1 MSNELKLAD
10 CVNKTC
16 PWSGK
21 PVSAESLML
30 YRGNVIGF
38 CNTDCRGKFQKAV
51 ALFDSLIEFKKQ

>member
-10 CVNKTC
+10 CVNEIC

-21 PVSAESLML
+21 PISGDSLML

-38 CNTDCRGKFQKAV
+38 CNTGCRDKFQKAV
-51 ALFDSLIEFKKQ
+51 ELFDPLIEASK